1 MKPGKLFTHLHAS
14 YQGEKAEGSE
24 GKGRFLGY
32 RCRGRAGRQSMANA
46 NGGSRECGRKGGGRE
61 GGEEGEWVGNS
72 SADFSK

>member
-1 MKPGKLFTHLHAS
+1 MKPGKLFTHLHAN
-14 YQGEKAEGSE
+14 YEEEKAE

-46 NGGSRECGRKGGGRE
+46 NGGRREGGGRE
-61 GGEEGEWVGNS
+61 AGKGEWVGNS